1 MTIYFKN
8 GMTLEVSE
16 EIGKQFM
23 SRIEAENHGYVK
35 YNKLQAFYDLDGR
48 PVLVLDLD
56 EILYVQ

>member
-1 MTIYFKN
+1 
-8 GMTLEVSE
+8 MTLEVSE

-48 PVLVLDLD
+48 PVLVLNLD